1 MSIRSIQVYT
11 DCQKAQ
17 PRKRK
22 DYKKHHLPSASV
34 VYNKLHSHALC
45 VIITCHI
52 SCKMKLQKNLRNFI
66 VWVGITASPKV
77 SLTSQ
82 NPSTDRELQQFK
94 QKLTPKALTA
104 QTNTSD
110 TTLHDIVNFYSK
122 AFDIG
127 SKMRKM

>member
-1 MSIRSIQVYT
+1 M
-11 DCQKAQ
+11 
-17 PRKRK
+17 
-22 DYKKHHLPSASV
+22 
-34 VYNKLHSHALC
+34 
-45 VIITCHI
+45 
-52 SCKMKLQKNLRNFI
+52 
-66 VWVGITASPKV
+66 GITASPKV

-94 QKLTPKALTA
+94 QKLTPKGLTA